1 MLERKHVKAKSE
13 NYFLSLISLRD
24 WLTNGALMLLDR
36 RRSHGQRVRTTE
48 DRDGRPGP
56 DAMLNLHVPFGVVRA

>member
-1 MLERKHVKAKSE
+1 VLERKHVKAKSE

-36 RRSHGQRVRTTE
+36 RRSHGQEFGPPKTE
-48 DRDGRPGP
+48 TAVLVP
-56 DAMLNLHVPFGVVRA
+56 MLC